1 MSLDL
6 ALLAKAAL
14 IGLSIAAPVGPIA
27 LLIVQ
32 RTLGEGLAVGLAC
45 GLGTAVA
52 DALYAVLAAFG
63 LVAAS
68 GLLDSLAWWL
78 GLAGALFLAYLG
90 LRILLSRPAL
100 RAAEA
105 RPAAGRG
112 RLLGA
117 FLTTLL
123 LTLSNPLTVVSFL
136 AVFASLGVAASGAPG
151 AATTVVAGVLL
162 GSLAYQWSL
171 ALAAGLLRRWLAA
184 GLLVWINRASGLFLL
199 GFAAWLLWRAT
210 TGTAA

>member
-1 MSLDL
+1 MSFDL

-32 RTLGEGLAVGLAC
+32 RTLAEGLAVGFAC

-52 DALYAVLAAFG
+52 DALYGLLAAFG

-68 GLLDSLAWWL
+68 PLLADVARWV
-78 GLAGALFLAYLG
+78 GLAGALFLLFLG
-90 LRILLSRPAL
+90 LRILGSRPAG
-100 RAAEA
+100 RAAVE
-105 RPAAGRG
+105 RHPGRWRLPA
-112 RLLGA
+112 A
-117 FLTTLL
+117 FLTTFL

-136 AVFASLGVAASGAPG
+136 AVFASLGVAAAGTPG
-151 AATTVVAGVLL
+151 AAGTVVLGVFL

-171 ALAAGLLRRWLAA
+171 PLLAGLGRRRLGEGLLRTINRLSGLVLLAFGLWLA
-184 GLLVWINRASGLFLL
+184 
-199 GFAAWLLWRAT
+199 WRALA
-210 TGTAA
+210 GG

>member
-1 MSLDL
+1 MSFDL
-6 ALLAKAAL
+6 ALLAQAAL

-32 RTLGEGLAVGLAC
+32 RTLAEGLAVGLAC

-52 DALYAVLAAFG
+52 DALYALLAAFG

-68 GLLDSLAWWL
+68 GLLQEISWWV
-78 GLAGALFLAYLG
+78 GLAGAAFLAWLG
-90 LRILLSRPAL
+90 AKILLSRPAATAAA
-100 RAAEA
+100 RAEA
-105 RPAAGRG
+105 RAGDG

-117 FLTTLL
+117 FLTTTL
-123 LTLSNPLTVVSFL
+123 LTLSNPLTIVSFL

-151 AATTVVAGVLL
+151 AATTVVLGVLL
-162 GSLAYQWSL
+162 GSLAWQWGL
-171 ALAAGLLRRWLAA
+171 ALAAGLARRWMAA

-199 GFAAWLLWRAT
+199 GFAGWLLWRA
-210 TGTAA
+210 AARV

>member
-1 MSLDL
+1 MSIDL

-32 RTLGEGLAVGLAC
+32 RTLAEGLAVGLAC

-52 DALYAVLAAFG
+52 DALYALLAAFG

-68 GLLDSLAWWL
+68 GLLEEISLWV
-78 GLAGALFLAYLG
+78 GLAGAGFLAWLG
-90 LRILLSRPAL
+90 LRILLSRPAVAAA
-100 RAAEA
+100 RAEGP
-105 RPAAGRG
+105 PAQG

-117 FLTTLL
+117 FLTTTL
-123 LTLSNPLTVVSFL
+123 LTLSNPLTIVSFL

-151 AATTVVAGVLL
+151 AATTVVLGVLL
-162 GSLAYQWSL
+162 GSLAWQWGL
-171 ALAAGLLRRWLAA
+171 ALAAGLARRWLAA
-184 GLLVWINRASGLFLL
+184 GLLVWINRASGVFLL
-199 GFAAWLLWRAT
+199 GFAGWLLWRAA
-210 TGTAA
+210 G